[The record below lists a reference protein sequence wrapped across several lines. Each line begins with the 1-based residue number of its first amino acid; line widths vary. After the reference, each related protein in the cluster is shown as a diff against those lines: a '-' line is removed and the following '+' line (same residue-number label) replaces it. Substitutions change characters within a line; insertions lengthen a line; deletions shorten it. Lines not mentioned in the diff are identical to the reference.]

1 MGSRISG
8 QAQGWGLLAWEWKE
22 LDSRPAGCIALTTFH
37 LRASVS
43 SSAKWRGDIRSFCR
57 FAENPGHR
65 LVCLG
70 CNGKHSSS
78 YRPDI
83 LQEMASKP
91 RHQEWQSVENAGRN
105 VQKVGAEA
113 EREAER

>member
-1 MGSRISG
+1 M
-8 QAQGWGLLAWEWKE
+8 
-22 LDSRPAGCIALTTFH
+22 
-37 LRASVS
+37 
-43 SSAKWRGDIRSFCR
+43 
-57 FAENPGHR
+57 
-65 LVCLG
+65 CLG
-70 CNGKHSSS
+70 CSGKHSSS